1 MDLSPIGQ
9 ELYDLLYA
17 KDNTYNPLEKYIIAI
32 DHNLDDDGLLRAIA
46 LNIDIEVP
54 FEENAAVYLYFYLKE
69 YLIEENLKK

>member
-1 MDLSPIGQ
+1 MDLSPMGQ

-32 DHNLDDDGLLRAIA
+32 DHNLDDDGLLRVIA
-46 LNIDIEVP
+46 ENIDITVP
-54 FEENAAVYLYFYLKE
+54 NDENAAVYLYFYLKE